1 MQDYIINIKT
11 EFKCIIGVL
20 AFERK
25 KKQKVI
31 VKLKAKSHEF
41 LDYSILTKK
50 IKKYYKK
57 NKFYT
62 IEESLEFISAKLK
75 EKIPALIFLKI
86 SVFKPKIIKKT
97 KAGVI
102 FKKKY

>member
-1 MQDYIINIKT
+1 MQDYIISIKT
-11 EFKCIIGVL
+11 EFKCIIGIL
-20 AFERK
+20 DFERK

-31 VKLKAKSHEF
+31 IKLKAKSYEF

-62 IEESLEFISAKLK
+62 IEESLKFVSIKLK
-75 EKIPALIFLKI
+75 EKIPSLYSLKI

-97 KAGVI
+97 KAGVLL
-102 FKKKY
+102 KKKY